1 LILDIA
7 RTALTGLRRDR
18 ASLALSFVLPIAFFT
33 IFAMVFGGQRDTI
46 PRVHVVVVDEDHS
59 AASHD
64 LVRGLERERSLQV
77 STHPE
82 AKQHA
87 STPPDYT
94 AASAEAAVKSGDV
107 PVALII
113 PAGWGAHPVASGR
126 KRGKA
131 RSSGC

>member
-1 LILDIA
+1 MILAIA
-7 RTALTGLRRDR
+7 RTALAGLRRDR

-46 PRVHVVVVDEDHS
+46 PRVHVIVVDEDHS
-59 AASHD
+59 AASRD
-64 LVRGLERERSLQV
+64 LLRGLEREGSLQV

-107 PVALII
+107 PVALIFR
-113 PAGWGAHPVASGR
+113 WDGALTRWPSGR
-126 KRGKA
+126 KRRKA